1 MKKELLPAD
10 RDELLNELKTR
21 FEKNMDRH
29 KGLEWAPIQAK
40 LQADTAKLWSLSE
53 MDRTGGEP
61 DVVGLTTRL
70 ANIFSTIAAPKPP
83 PAAAAFVTT
92 APRGRQGKSINRKT
106 TRSTWP
112 AQWALSC

>member
-40 LQADTAKLWSLSE
+40 LQADTYITS
-53 MDRTGGEP
+53 G
-61 DVVGLTTRL
+61 
-70 ANIFSTIAAPKPP
+70 
-83 PAAAAFVTT
+83 
-92 APRGRQGKSINRKT
+92 
-106 TRSTWP
+106 
-112 AQWALSC
+112 